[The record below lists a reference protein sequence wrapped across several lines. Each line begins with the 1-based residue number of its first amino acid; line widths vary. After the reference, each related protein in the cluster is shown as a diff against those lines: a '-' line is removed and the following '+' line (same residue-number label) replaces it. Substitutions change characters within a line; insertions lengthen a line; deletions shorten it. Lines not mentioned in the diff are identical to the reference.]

1 MKPFLLTIIIC
12 LSNAVYAD
20 ESSVTRLRVQE
31 FNQLFN
37 GLDEVKTNAW
47 ENWGLTEQEWTTYE
61 TIKAKTAW
69 GAWGNE
75 ATPLQLLSIY
85 ATNIEEKR
93 RYARLEAKI
102 DQWREDAVLAYQ
114 QIYNNEREIIHAK
127 YAAFV
132 KGRRPVADN
141 LSPKDTVVFF
151 TYGKECDAR
160 CKSMMNRLL
169 ASGSQIDVYV
179 MDEISQDQVFEWA
192 SEANIPVDR
201 VQAKQIT
208 LNYDKGNF
216 NQVSTI
222 PAAFASIPVAYV
234 KSEDG
239 FVRLAL

>member
-1 MKPFLLTIIIC
+1 MKALLMIIAC
-12 LSNAVYAD
+12 LSTTARAD
-20 ESSVTRLRVQE
+20 GTTVTRLKVQE
-31 FNQLFN
+31 FNQIFN

-47 ENWGLTEQEWTTYE
+47 ENWGLTEQEWATYE

-69 GAWGNE
+69 GSWGNE

-93 RYARLEAKI
+93 RYARLEARL
-102 DQWREDAVLAYQ
+102 DQWREDAVLTYQ
-114 QIYNNEREIIHAK
+114 QIYNNEREVIHAK
-127 YAAFV
+127 YAAFI

-141 LSPKDTVVFF
+141 LEPKDTVAFF
-151 TYGKECDAR
+151 TYATECDAR

-169 ASGSQIDVYV
+169 TSGTKIDVYV
-179 MDEISQDQVFEWA
+179 MDDVSQDQVFKWA

-216 NQVSTI
+216 NQLSTI
-222 PAAFASIPVAYV
+222 PVAFASIPVAYV
-234 KSEDG
+234 KTEEG